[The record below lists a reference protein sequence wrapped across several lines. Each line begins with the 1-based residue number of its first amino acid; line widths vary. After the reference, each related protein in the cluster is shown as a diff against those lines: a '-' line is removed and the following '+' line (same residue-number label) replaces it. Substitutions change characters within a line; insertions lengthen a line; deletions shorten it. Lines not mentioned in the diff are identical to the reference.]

1 MGKAIWEQED
11 RAGLMDVQL
20 CFHMEPVLEDT
31 PIILCSAASIIV
43 TSEQFYFIFIL
54 FYF

>member
-11 RAGLMDVQL
+11 RAGLMDIQP

-43 TSEQFYFIFIL
+43 IL
-54 FYF
+54 SRSGGETGHR